1 MGKICSGAR
10 LFAVDL
16 GEKLATTKY
25 LGRGIELLHAL
36 TRIPE
41 APLEPC
47 LAQPKKAYF
56 IRYEDYEKYGLPP
69 KTDRALSIL
78 GAIYASPWFRRVW
91 VVQELVL
98 AREVE
103 LRCGRLVIP
112 WDLFE
117 MALSES
123 ETWYLPISGDA
134 VKQ

>member
-1 MGKICSGAR
+1 MDKIYSGAR
-10 LFAVDL
+10 LVAVDL

-69 KTDRALSIL
+69 TTDRALSIL
-78 GAIYASPWFRRVW
+78 GGYLCLT
-91 VVQELVL
+91 LVSTSVGC
-98 AREVE
+98 ARACV
-103 LRCGRLVIP
+103 G
-112 WDLFE
+112 
-117 MALSES
+117 
-123 ETWYLPISGDA
+123 T
-134 VKQ
+134 